1 MAEKQQS
8 HGFDHATWD
17 ATYAG
22 GGQINR
28 YPADGVVSLVHKL
41 MRGRDRAKTKVL
53 EIGCGAGNNAW
64 FFARE
69 GFAVTAVDGSD
80 FCLEYARKRFAQDGL
95 SGDFR
100 QLGFLDLDKLD
111 GVYDLILDRQ
121 ALSSNHWDDLVRIMP
136 KISRLMHDDSIFL
149 SFIFT
154 ADHPDKKYMG
164 RCERGATWLE
174 PQAPVFGGVRW
185 ITLLDEA
192 HLKELYAPFALVDLY
207 KRTLDSCMRDE
218 PYLGDSE
225 WIVICKKK
233 S

>member
-1 MAEKQQS
+1 MPQEQS
-8 HGFDHATWD
+8 RGFDHATWD
-17 ATYAG
+17 ATYAE
-22 GGQINR
+22 GGQLNR
-28 YPADGVVSLVHKL
+28 YPGDGVVSLVYRL
-41 MRGRDRAKTKVL
+41 MRGKDRAATKVL

-69 GFAVTAVDGSD
+69 GFNITAVDGSD
-80 FCLEYARKRFAQDGL
+80 VCLDYARRRFARDGL
-95 SGDFR
+95 TGLFM
-100 QLGFLDLDKLD
+100 QLGFLDLDKLE
-111 GVYDLILDRQ
+111 GPYDLILDRQ

-136 KISRLMHDDSIFL
+136 KISNLMHEDSIFL

-164 RCERGATWLE
+164 RCERDATWLE
-174 PQAPVFGGVRW
+174 PQGPVFGGVRW

-192 HLKELYAPFALVDLY
+192 HLRELYAPFVIVDLY
-207 KRTLDSCMRDE
+207 KRDLVSLVRDE

-233 S
+233 N